1 MHTYINTSILYNIY
15 NKLLNILIIY
25 SIIAYT
31 CMFIGYIYIYI
42 YTHTYI
48 RVKSY
53 IYELVHEY

>member
-42 YTHTYI
+42 YIYTHIHTSQVLYL
-48 RVKSY
+48 RACS
-53 IYELVHEY
+53 